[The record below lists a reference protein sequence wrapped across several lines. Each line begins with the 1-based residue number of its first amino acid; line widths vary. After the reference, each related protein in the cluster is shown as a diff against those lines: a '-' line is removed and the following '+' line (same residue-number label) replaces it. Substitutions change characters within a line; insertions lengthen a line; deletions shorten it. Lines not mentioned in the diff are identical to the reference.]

1 MPQLRSGVRR
11 GRRRAIEPEE
21 ENNNNNV
28 NDNKRITRRNT
39 AAKNT
44 RQRGGAGKIVGG
56 RNSNKNKEVVP
67 VVDEI
72 AVKKTAIDIADKDK
86 EVEKAK
92 EEEVGEKEMDEYD
105 SGGQSGDKGLGAEDE
120 GSTAPLPERV
130 QVGGSPAYRIDR
142 KLGKGGFGQVYV
154 GRRAN
159 PPNPHERTGPG
170 AVEVA
175 LKFEHRSSKGCNH
188 GPPYEWQVYNALGG
202 SHGIPRVHYKGRQG
216 DYYIM
221 VMDMLGPSLW
231 DVWNNNSH
239 TMSIEMVACIAI
251 EAISILEKLHSRG
264 YVHGDVKP
272 ENFLLGTPGT
282 PDEKKLF
289 LVDLGLATRW
299 RDTSTGLHVEYDQR
313 PDIFRGTVRYAS
325 VHAHLGRTGSRRD
338 DLESLAYTLIFLLRG
353 RLPWQGYQGENKGFL
368 VCKKKMASSPETLC
382 CFCPAPFR
390 HFVEYVVNL
399 KFDEEPNYAKYIS
412 LFDGVVGPNPDIR
425 PINTDGA
432 QKLIYQVGQKRGR
445 LTMEED
451 DDEQPKKKVRM
462 GMPATQWI
470 SVYNARRPMKQ
481 RYHYNVADMRL
492 AQHIEKGN
500 EDGLFISSVASSSN
514 LWALIMD
521 AGTGFSAQV
530 YELSPLFL
538 HKEWIMEQWEKN
550 YYISAIAGA
559 NNGSSLVIMSKG
571 TQYLQ
576 QSYKVSE
583 SFPFKWIN
591 KKWREGFYVT
601 SMATAGGRWAIVMSR
616 GAGFSDQVV
625 ELDFLYPS
633 EGIHRRWDA
642 GYRITSTAATL
653 DQAAFVLSVPRRKP
667 ADETQETLRTS
678 AFPSTHVKLT
688 IDFARCRRNGQKIFT
703 LHLSV
708 MGELF
713 LEAPRA
719 WPLARATFFLK
730 NTVSKFSKGFWD
742 LKRVPVRAEI
752 YSPLHFSG
760 KLKLFHLT
768 LSAGQACGVQA
779 LVTTGF

>member
-11 GRRRAIEPEE
+11 GRPSKRPIEKTEPKGVEE
-21 ENNNNNV
+21 EG
-28 NDNKRITRRNT
+28 NKR
-39 AAKNT
+39 
-44 RQRGGAGKIVGG
+44 G
-56 RNSNKNKEVVP
+56 KNKKV
-67 VVDEI
+67 
-72 AVKKTAIDIADKDK
+72 VKKTEEVNPQKKGKGRGRKKAIVVVADGDGQEKNAVRTPLEEEEEK
-86 EVEKAK
+86 ETKPELEIKEKEKK
-92 EEEVGEKEMDEYD
+92 EEEKVVEKKMDDND
-105 SGGQSGDKGLGAEDE
+105 SVAASADKGLGAEDE

-130 QVGGSPAYRIDR
+130 QVGGSPAYKIEK

-154 GRRAN
+154 GRRVNA
-159 PPNPHERTGPG
+159 PVPHERTGSG

-175 LKFEHRSSKGCNH
+175 LKFEHRSSKGCNY
-188 GPPYEWQVYNALGG
+188 GPPYEWQVYNVLGG
-202 SHGIPRVHYKGRQG
+202 SHGVPRVHYKGRQG

-251 EAISILEKLHSRG
+251 EAISILEKMHSRG

-272 ENFLLGTPGT
+272 ENFLLGSPGT
-282 PDEKKLF
+282 SDEKKLF
-289 LVDLGLATRW
+289 LVDLGLATKW
-299 RDTSTGLHVEYDQR
+299 RDTTSGLHVEYDQR
-313 PDIFRGTVRYAS
+313 PDVFRGTVRYAS

-338 DLESLAYTLIFLLRG
+338 DLESLAYTLVFLLRG
-353 RLPWQGYQGENKGFL
+353 RLPWQGFQGENKGFL
-368 VCKKKMASSPETLC
+368 VCKKKMATSPETLC

-390 HFVEYVVNL
+390 HFVEHVVNL

-412 LFDGVVGPNPDIR
+412 LFDGIVGPNPDIR

-432 QKLIYQVGQKRGR
+432 QKLMYQVGHKRGR
-445 LTMEED
+445 LTMEEE

-481 RYHYNVADMRL
+481 RYHYNVADARL
-492 AQHIEKGN
+492 SQHIEKGN
-500 EDGLFISSVASSSN
+500 EDGLFISCVASCSN

-521 AGTGFSAQV
+521 AGTGFTSQV
-530 YELSPLFL
+530 YQLSPMFL

-559 NNGSSLVIMSKG
+559 NNGSSLVVMSKG
-571 TQYLQ
+571 TQYVQ

-591 KKWREGFYVT
+591 KKWREGFHVT
-601 SMATAGGRWAIVMSR
+601 AMATAGSRWAIVMSR
-616 GAGFSDQVV
+616 GAGFVDQVV

-642 GYRITSTAATL
+642 GYRITSTAATW
-653 DQAAFVLSVPRRKP
+653 DQAAFVLSVPRRRP

-678 AFPSTHVKLT
+678 AFPSTHVKVR
-688 IDFARCRRNGQKIFT
+688 FY
-703 LHLSV
+703 
-708 MGELF
+708 LF
-713 LEAPRA
+713 YLY
-719 WPLARATFFLK
+719 
-730 NTVSKFSKGFWD
+730 
-742 LKRVPVRAEI
+742 I
-752 YSPLHFSG
+752 
-760 KLKLFHLT
+760 
-768 LSAGQACGVQA
+768 
-779 LVTTGF
+779 